1 MGKLILTTCL
11 LIAFLIASCWTP
23 MEPIKETKETIEMRE
38 LTPSEKEVT
47 GAANTFGINLLAK
60 LSELD
65 DEKENIFISPLS
77 ISIAL
82 GMALHGAE
90 GETQEEMKQVLE
102 FHNMPIGD
110 INEAYRGLLDLLPYI
125 DPDVELLIANSMW
138 YRIGFPVLDSYIETN
153 KKYFDAEVD
162 ALDFSLPE
170 ASDIMNNWVNEKT
183 KGLIEDIV
191 PEEIDPLTV
200 MYLINAVYFK
210 GDWAIQ
216 FDKEDTRDADFRLE
230 DGSTIPVKM
239 MHQKDS
245 FRVSLSYQDVS
256 VIDLPY
262 SDGHYSM
269 TIVLPPQNVSIHEL
283 TGSMTSE
290 KWQTWLGKLP
300 DEPREIDVYIPRF
313 TLEYEKSLV
322 DVLQALGMRRAFS
335 PALAEFDGIY
345 DREKIGGENLYI
357 SNVMHKTF
365 VDVNEEGTEAAAATS
380 VEFGVTSAPPAF
392 RADSP
397 FLMAIRESSS
407 DTILFIGKVYK
418 PMSE

>member
-269 TIVLPPQNVSIHEL
+269 TIVLPPHDVSIHEL

>member
-1 MGKLILTTCL
+1 MKKT
-11 LIAFLIASCWTP
+11 FLIISTIFVILFSSCFTP
-23 MEPIKETKETIEMRE
+23 MEPVKETIEMRD

-47 GAANTFGINLLAK
+47 GAANTFGVNLLAK

-102 FHNMPIGD
+102 FHNMSIDD
-110 INEAYRGLLDLLPYI
+110 INESYRGLLDLLPYI

-138 YRIGFPVLDSYIETN
+138 YRIGFPVLDSYIESN

-162 ALDFSLPE
+162 ALDFNLPE
-170 ASDIMNNWVNEKT
+170 ASDIINNWVNEKT

-216 FDKEDTRDADFRLE
+216 FDKEDTRDADFKLD

-245 FRVSLSYQDVS
+245 FRVSLSNQDVS

-269 TIVLPPQNVSIHEL
+269 TIVLPPQDVSIHEF
-283 TGSMTSE
+283 TGSMTNE
-290 KWQTWLGKLP
+290 KWQSWLDKLP
-300 DEPREIDVYIPRF
+300 EDLWEIDVYLPRF
-313 TLEYEKSLV
+313 TLEYKESLV
-322 DVLQALGMRRAFS
+322 DVLKALGMKKAFDS
-335 PALAEFDGIY
+335 YDAEFDGIY
-345 DREKIGGENLYI
+345 DRAQVGGENIYI

-365 VDVNEEGTEAAAATS
+365 VDVDEEGTEAAAATS

-392 RADSP
+392 RADRP
-397 FLMAIRESSS
+397 FVMAIRENSS
-407 DTILFIGKVYK
+407 DTILFIGKVVEPESK
-418 PMSE
+418 